1 MTTQSRRRL
10 LQALAAGTA
19 AYTVPGLF
27 AEALKT
33 TVSLGEGPFYPDKM
47 PLDTDNDLL
56 VLNEGI
62 TPAVG
67 EIAYVSG
74 RVLTKSG
81 EPLRNGYVEIWQTD
95 TNGSYLHSGGRNTGG
110 YDSNF
115 QGYGRF
121 VTDSK
126 GQYFFRTIKPV
137 EYTLQGAFRCP
148 HIHFAIS
155 KSGHRLIATQMLIK
169 GHPANERDG
178 IVKSNR
184 AKGEMLESVMVDF
197 KPDRGVEAERVHR
210 KLGHRHRPHRAGDG
224 GRHARHRSRQAGPP
238 AVQSGQHQ
246 KVAPRRQ
253 VCGAFQF
260 EVLSHYG
267 FDLITR
273 APSAAG
279 LDRVC

>member
-1 MTTQSRRRL
+1 MTTRSRRL
-10 LQALAAGTA
+10 LQAAAAAAAA

-27 AEALKT
+27 AEVLTK

-56 VLNEGI
+56 VVNEGI

-67 EIAYVSG
+67 EIVYLSG

-95 TNGSYLHSGGRNTGG
+95 AHGSYVHSRGRNTTP

-121 VTDSK
+121 ITDSK

-169 GHPANERDG
+169 AHPANERDG

-184 AKGEMLESVMVDF
+184 AKGE
-197 KPDRGVEAERVHR
+197 
-210 KLGHRHRPHRAGDG
+210 
-224 GRHARHRSRQAGPP
+224 
-238 AVQSGQHQ
+238 
-246 KVAPRRQ
+246 
-253 VCGAFQF
+253 
-260 EVLSHYG
+260 
-267 FDLITR
+267 
-273 APSAAG
+273 
-279 LDRVC
+279 

>member
-1 MTTQSRRRL
+1 MTLQSRRSL
-10 LQALAAGTA
+10 LRALAAGGA
-19 AYTVPGLF
+19 AYTGPGLF
-27 AEALKT
+27 ADALKT
-33 TVSLGEGPFYPDKM
+33 TAILGEGPFYPDKL

-56 VLNEGI
+56 VVNDGI
-62 TPAVG
+62 TPALG

-95 TNGSYLHSGGRNTGG
+95 THGSYLHSGGRNTGG

-137 EYTLQGAFRCP
+137 QYTLQGVYRCP

-155 KSGHRLIATQMLIK
+155 KSGHRLIATQMLVK
-169 GHPANERDG
+169 GDPGNDADG

-184 AKGEMLESVMVDF
+184 AKGDMLESVMVDF
-197 KPDRGVEAERVHR
+197 KPLAGSKLKEYSANWDIVIGRTAQEMEDGTLGIGLGRPDRP
-210 KLGHRHRPHRAGDG
+210 KFN
-224 GRHARHRSRQAGPP
+224 P
-238 AVQSGQHQ
+238 AP
-246 KVAPRRQ
+246 APK
-253 VCGAFQF
+253 
-260 EVLSHYG
+260 
-267 FDLITR
+267 
-273 APSAAG
+273 
-279 LDRVC
+279 